1 MLGHRRSPDMYGTIY
16 PSTRAGRKKKTRR
29 AAHSTSRIYFSVRAK
44 FGVGA
49 LPRTK
54 CYFGIM
60 QTACIHCG
68 TEHLLKDGEFGGHS
82 KVQFKCSK
90 CGKATIVEI
99 KRRVD
104 STVVMSPL
112 PSFARANATSS
123 NLHLQ
128 PADPGLKLPE
138 KSKIVLTVLSGP
150 SQGERHTL
158 SKPRVVVGRQGS
170 DVALHDPEISRHHC
184 LLEVRDSY
192 INLKDL
198 DSTNGTFFEEER
210 VRAAMLQDG
219 TEFRIG
225 GSLIRVSFLKK

>member
-1 MLGHRRSPDMYGTIY
+1 M
-16 PSTRAGRKKKTRR
+16 K
-29 AAHSTSRIYFSVRAK
+29 
-44 FGVGA
+44 
-49 LPRTK
+49 
-54 CYFGIM
+54 
-60 QTACIHCG
+60 TACIHCG
-68 TEHLLKDGEFGGHS
+68 TEHVLKDAEFGGHS

-90 CGKATIVEI
+90 CGKATIIEI

-128 PADPGLKLPE
+128 PADPGLKLPATA
-138 KSKIVLTVLSGP
+138 KVVLSILSGP
-150 SQGERHTL
+150 SKGKNHTL
-158 SKPRVVVGRQGS
+158 TKPRVVLGRKGA
-170 DVALHDPEISRHHC
+170 DIALDDPEISRHHC
-184 LLEVRDSY
+184 LLEVRDTY

-198 DSTNGTFFEEER
+198 DSTNGTFFDEER

-225 GSLIRVSFLKK
+225 GSLIRVNFQKK